1 MSLLKVKT
9 MSLMR
14 VGTISVEC
22 WDTFAESWDTIVV
35 SWDNVFD
42 ESCDNNIDESNTLS
56 WKFGKN
62 ILV

>member
-1 MSLLKVKT
+1 
-9 MSLMR
+9 MR
-14 VGTISVEC
+14 VGTISVGF
-22 WDTFAESWDTIVV
+22 WDNFAESWDTIVV

-42 ESCDNNIDESNTLS
+42 ESCDNNIDETNTLS